1 MQAETAESSPLSDTE
16 QCAINALRNGDIKGL
31 ETLVRLYQLRAIRA
45 AYGITGDRHAAE
57 DVVADAFLAVY
68 DRISTFDLQRPF
80 APWFYRIV
88 VNGALKAV
96 RGNRRTETT
105 PGDYATWLYTQ
116 PDSGPGPEASAEYN
130 ELRILLLDAIYELPP
145 NQRAA
150 LVLRFYL
157 DMDEASIA
165 ETLSCPLGTVKWRLH
180 AAKQKLRESLVPHA
194 LADGI

>member
-1 MQAETAESSPLSDTE
+1 MSDTE
-16 QCAINALRNGDIKGL
+16 QCAISALKHGEIKGL
-31 ETLVRLYQLRAIRA
+31 ETLVRLYQLRAMRA
-45 AYGITGDRHAAE
+45 AYGIIGDRHAAE
-57 DVVADAFLAVY
+57 DVVADAFIAVY
-68 DRISTFDLQRPF
+68 DRISTFDPQRPF

-88 VNGALKAV
+88 VNGALMAL
-96 RGNRRTETT
+96 RTNKRIETASD
-105 PGDYATWLYTQ
+105 DYAAWLYDQ
-116 PDSGPGPEASAEYN
+116 HDSAPGPEASAEYN

-150 LVLRFYL
+150 LVLRYYL

-165 ETLSCPLGTVKWRLH
+165 ETLRCPLGTVKWRLH